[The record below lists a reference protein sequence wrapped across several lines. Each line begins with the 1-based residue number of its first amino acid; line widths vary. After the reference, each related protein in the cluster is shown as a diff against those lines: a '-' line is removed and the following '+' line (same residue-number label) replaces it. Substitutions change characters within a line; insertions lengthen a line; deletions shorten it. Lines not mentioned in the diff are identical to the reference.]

1 MVYSA
6 NGEQKMM
13 FRVHNSNW
21 TPVDFD
27 GITLMKRP
35 LPGAASPQEGLKPGF
50 SNAAKGQMARR
61 RQAVAGHAERIA
73 VIDVETTGLN
83 AAKDQIIEY

>member
-35 LPGAASPQEGLKPGF
+35 LPGAASPQDGLKPGF
-50 SNAAKGQMARR
+50 SNAAKGRWREEGKRWQVMRS
-61 RQAVAGHAERIA
+61 GSP
-73 VIDVETTGLN
+73 
-83 AAKDQIIEY
+83 